1 MTDTHACGDFR
12 GKWPPMTDRG
22 FYPRYLAAK
31 KGIDDRSLNRVVW
44 DTLNRALPDATSG
57 EAVRI
62 IELGAGIG
70 TMLER
75 VVDWGLVQGDGSY
88 LATDRAAEH
97 LRAAR
102 SRLAGWAAPRDH
114 GLHFSGDGNGT
125 LPLARG
131 TLAITLQAMEAEQ
144 LAAVAE
150 PDSCHLLIAH
160 ALLDLVDFTRL
171 LPSLLP
177 LVKKNGLL
185 YLTCNFDGETI
196 FLPEHPGGEEAEII
210 RQYHASM
217 EARVPGASR
226 TGRRLRDFLP
236 RTGLTVLAAGASD
249 WLIQPRAG
257 SYPEE
262 EAFFLHAMVE
272 TVAQELARQNPPPG
286 LASWARSRHRQ
297 IEAGELIFIA
307 RHLDILAR
315 AGESCK
321 AISGESG
328 IHASAL

>member
-1 MTDTHACGDFR
+1 MVCEQADNKADVVPCDRLPDSDF
-12 GKWPPMTDRG
+12 
-22 FYPRYLAAK
+22 YLRYLAAK
-31 KGIDDRSLNRVVW
+31 KGIDDRSLNRLVW
-44 DTLNRALPDATSG
+44 DTLARTLPAATTG
-57 EAVRI
+57 GAVRI

-75 VVDWGLVQGDGSY
+75 VVDWGLIKGEGSY
-88 LATDRAAEH
+88 LATDRAADH

-102 SRLAGWAAPRDH
+102 SRLAEWAGSLHH
-114 GLHFSGDGNGT
+114 GLHFNGEGNGA
-125 LPLARG
+125 LQLAHG
-131 TLAITLQAMEAEQ
+131 TLAITLQTIEAEQ
-144 LAAVAE
+144 LAAAGE

-171 LPSLLP
+171 LPKLLP
-177 LVKKNGLL
+177 LVKKMGLL

-196 FLPEHPGGEEAEII
+196 FLPEHPGGEEPEII
-210 RQYHASM
+210 RRYHASM

-226 TGRRLRDFLP
+226 TGRRLLDFLP

-249 WLIQPRAG
+249 WIIQPRVG
-257 SYPEE
+257 SYPGE

-272 TVAQELARQNPPPG
+272 TVAQELAQPNPPAG
-286 LASWARSRHRQ
+286 LASWARARHRQ

-315 AGESCK
+315 AGDR
-321 AISGESG
+321 
-328 IHASAL
+328 